1 MVPKL
6 TLQTLKIPI
15 TVASDEENSET
26 TVLVEEFLENGYRED
41 SGWVLKLPFT
51 TNSHGVRF
59 SKTKERVLTLI
70 ESLKGKY
77 LF

>member
-1 MVPKL
+1 MVPEL

-15 TVASDEENSET
+15 TVASDEENFKT
-26 TVLVEEFLENGYRED
+26 TVLVEEILENGYRED

-59 SKTKERVLTLI
+59 I
-70 ESLKGKY
+70 GNY